1 MQALRFCPANALRS
15 GRSLARW
22 RPRRPAACDAN
33 QSQPP
38 KRVSRARG
46 SRAWHHRCLCPQQ
59 QSLKQDPVGKIDRAP
74 RASQT
79 PTAAGDARRRL
90 RIAAPGRAQ
99 DRRQCPALARK
110 PVPTPV
116 PAIDPS
122 GGSWL
127 GRCRCG
133 RPGERSGWDGQCAH
147 ECRAGYA
154 HEDPI
159 EFQLWTT
166 TSPRSASLA
175 ISLPV
180 CQASRRRSPSHR
192 VNRGDEP
199 PIRRRNVPWS
209 ICMRAATSSP
219 SCSSETSSRP
229 RPAAMLAAIS
239 RPCQPMSCVTRI
251 TVIVSSREWFVRAG
265 LGQGLCGR
273 RRLEPDCNWQWP
285 RYAGR
290 LDCNPKV
297 NARAQSRATC
307 AKPRRRPVFRNGLPM
322 ASSLLVGAGGVGVH
336 SFACAL
342 QPPK

>member
-1 MQALRFCPANALRS
+1 M
-15 GRSLARW
+15 
-22 RPRRPAACDAN
+22 
-33 QSQPP
+33 
-38 KRVSRARG
+38 
-46 SRAWHHRCLCPQQ
+46 
-59 QSLKQDPVGKIDRAP
+59 
-74 RASQT
+74 
-79 PTAAGDARRRL
+79 
-90 RIAAPGRAQ
+90 
-99 DRRQCPALARK
+99 
-110 PVPTPV
+110 
-116 PAIDPS
+116 
-122 GGSWL
+122 
-127 GRCRCG
+127 
-133 RPGERSGWDGQCAH
+133 
-147 ECRAGYA
+147 A

-199 PIRRRNVPWS
+199 AIRRRNAPWS

-265 LGQGLCGR
+265 RDQGLCGR
-273 RRLEPDCNWQWP
+273 RRLEPDCNWQLP

-297 NARAQSRATC
+297 NARSAAWATVRQT
-307 AKPRRRPVFRNGLPM
+307 APHRFSATV
-322 ASSLLVGAGGVGVH
+322 AAGAVPARWRGGVGVH